1 MNFTEL
7 NRFSLVKPLLNKISF
22 LDSNEL
28 KSKKE
33 IKKIKKEC
41 LIFIP
46 EFSDTLFWCYYILT
60 NSIEDYKLVDNE
72 FTHEKMIKIS
82 LIQTVREN
90 KENLKKLKIK
100 RTEVEDDLLNKK
112 YIGIKTFVFL
122 CFLKKINIIIRDD
135 IKYIESIH
143 NYDDPNIQI
152 IERKKNCRK
161 YGLFIG
167 NKEKEVEK
175 CRKEYWKINDFE
187 MPLKSMSYYKLKNLQ
202 EICEKL
208 KIIIEK
214 DGKKLRK
221 KDLYQMIINKIE

>member
-1 MNFTEL
+1 
-7 NRFSLVKPLLNKISF
+7 
-22 LDSNEL
+22 
-28 KSKKE
+28 
-33 IKKIKKEC
+33 
-41 LIFIP
+41 
-46 EFSDTLFWCYYILT
+46 
-60 NSIEDYKLVDNE
+60 
-72 FTHEKMIKIS
+72 MIKIS

-100 RTEVEDDLLNKK
+100 RTDVEDDLLNKK
-112 YIGIKTFVFL
+112 FIGIKTFIFL

-135 IKYIESIH
+135 IKYIENIH